1 MPPKEA
7 PPPVKAPPIRKGTI
21 IKPRK
26 ETQPSTSS
34 PSTPPASSHPAYDAP
49 SAETHIKTNLRN
61 RKLDAAEY
69 TKILEELSQTA
80 SSPSPHPS
88 SVSVSSSPNNG
99 KSFASSSEPS
109 PAASTTFSSASSSA
123 RTASFSFFRSP
134 RFRKAALRLG
144 GYSLFAAGGLVLLSD
159 HVVQVMW
166 VNGPSMTPCLN
177 EGYGETHLVKDMIL
191 VKKWEPARSLR
202 RGMVVTFPSHL
213 NPSQTT
219 IKRIIALPGDRVI
232 PRNRTEASAHIVPW
246 NHVWVE
252 GDVADAKKT
261 MDSNTYGPV
270 SMSLISGRVMC
281 VLWPRM
287 RMLRWADWAREG
299 GEGATK
305 RLRVEEDAVKI
316 ETPYIGA

>member
-1 MPPKEA
+1 MPPKKVPPKKA
-7 PPPVKAPPIRKGTI
+7 PPPVKPPPLRKGTI

-26 ETQPSTSS
+26 ETKSPISS
-34 PSTPPASSHPAYDAP
+34 SSSAALSHPTYDAP
-49 SAETHIKTNLRN
+49 SAETHVKTSLGN
-61 RKLDAAEY
+61 RKFGAAEY
-69 TKILEELSQTA
+69 TKVLEELSHTA
-80 SSPSPHPS
+80 SSSSPS
-88 SVSVSSSPNNG
+88 SLNNG
-99 KSFASSSEPS
+99 KSFTSSSDPS
-109 PAASTTFSSASSSA
+109 PAAAAPSSSSSPGA
-123 RTASFSFFRSP
+123 RTSSSSFFRSP
-134 RFRKAALRLG
+134 RFRKVALRLG
-144 GYSLFAAGGLVLLSD
+144 GYGLLAAGGLVLLSD
-159 HVVQVMW
+159 HLVQVMW

-219 IKRIIALPGDRVI
+219 IKRIIALPGDRVT
-232 PRNRTEASAHIVPW
+232 PRNQTGGSAQIVPW

-287 RMLRWADWAREG
+287 KMLRWDDWAREG
-299 GEGATK
+299 GEGAAK

-316 ETPYIGA
+316 EKPYIGA